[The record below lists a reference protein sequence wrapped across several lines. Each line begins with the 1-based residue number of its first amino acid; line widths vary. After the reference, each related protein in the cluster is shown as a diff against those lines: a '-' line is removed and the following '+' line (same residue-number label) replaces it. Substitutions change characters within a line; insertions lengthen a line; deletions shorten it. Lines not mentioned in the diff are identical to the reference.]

1 MAEPSLVSQNPIV
14 NVPSPTKGFVTFG
27 AQQGIQNVAT
37 QNTATSGLQA
47 QTAAKDTSVG
57 QRAAAQATL
66 QLRQQQLAQLRASVA
81 EESANADRLA
91 GQQAALQ
98 SQLSSIQQQTNAA
111 INAAK
116 ALNASNDH
124 Q

>member
-1 MAEPSLVSQNPIV
+1 MAEPSLVSQNPIL
-14 NVPSPTKGFVTFG
+14 NIPSPTKGFVTFG

-57 QRAAAQATL
+57 QMAAAQASL
-66 QLRQQQLAQLRASVA
+66 QLKQQQLSRLRTSVA

-98 SQLSSIQQQTNAA
+98 SQIASIQQQTNAA
-111 INAAK
+111 IEATK
-116 ALNASNDH
+116 ALNASNST